1 MIKVLV
7 IHGPNLNMLGVR
19 EPEIYGQDSF
29 NELNDKI
36 MNLAKQLQIELR
48 LHHSNYEGKIVD
60 HIQEALNWADGI
72 LINAGALSHTSYS
85 IRDALAAVRLPTIE
99 VHVTNIYA
107 RDEWRQRSVIAPVAT
122 GVIVGLGT
130 NGYLLALEGLKT
142 IIEASRR

>member
-60 HIQEALNWADGI
+60 HIQEALSWADGI

-107 RDEWRQRSVIAPVAT
+107 RDEWRQRSVIAPVVT